1 MATQQSVISMQTR
14 ARDDVDTGVDLRIPG
29 LLLFFVGASFLVVT
43 MLAASMAPGYDFG
56 GGAISDLGVIDET
69 AGLFNGL
76 LIAIG
81 LLNVLGGYLL
91 YRAHARVLIL
101 AVFVVAGVGA
111 AGAGLLPLDTGAAH
125 SLFALL
131 GFLFFN
137 LEALAIAAILSGP
150 MRLLSLLAG
159 AVGLVFV
166 ALMVIGDS
174 GTIAAFGAIG
184 HGGTERMIV
193 YPVMSWL
200 MALGGYLMAQGAR
213 PVDWQGRAQAR

>member
-1 MATQQSVISMQTR
+1 MATQQSSISNQTR
-14 ARDDVDTGVDLRIPG
+14 TGDHVDERVDLSIPG
-29 LLLFFVGASFLVVT
+29 VLLFFVGASFLIVT
-43 MLAASMAPGYDFG
+43 MLAASIAPSYDFG
-56 GGAISDLGVIDET
+56 GGAISDLGVIAET

-81 LLNVLGGYLL
+81 ALNLLAGSLL
-91 YRAHARVLIL
+91 YRAHAKVWIL

-111 AGAGLLPLDTGAAH
+111 AGAGLMPLDSGAPH
-125 SLFALL
+125 SIFALL

-137 LEALAIAAILSGP
+137 IEALAVAAILAGP

-159 AVGLVFV
+159 ALGLVFV
-166 ALMVIGDS
+166 VLMVIGDS
-174 GTIAAFGAIG
+174 GNVAAFGPIG

-200 MALGGYLMAQGAR
+200 MALGGYLMAPGPQRIDRQSTSKAR
-213 PVDWQGRAQAR
+213 

>member
-1 MATQQSVISMQTR
+1 MATHQSALSIQGR
-14 ARDDVDTGVDLRIPG
+14 AWDNVDAHVDLRIPG
-29 LLLFFVGASFLVVT
+29 VLLFFVGASFLLVT
-43 MLAASMAPGYDFG
+43 MLAASIAPGYDFG

-76 LIAIG
+76 LVVIG
-81 LLNVLGGYLL
+81 ALNVLGGYLL
-91 YRAHARVLIL
+91 YRSHARVLIL

-111 AGAGLLPLDTGAAH
+111 VGAGLMPLDTGAPH
-125 SLFALL
+125 SIFALL

-137 LEALAIAAILSGP
+137 LEALALAAILSGP
-150 MRLLSLLAG
+150 MRLLSLLGG

-166 ALMVIGDS
+166 VLMVIGDS
-174 GTIAAFGAIG
+174 GNLAAFGAIG

-200 MALGGYLMAQGAR
+200 MGLGGYLMAQGTPR
-213 PVDWQGRAQAR
+213 IDRRR

>member
-1 MATQQSVISMQTR
+1 MATHQSAISIQTR
-14 ARDDVDTGVDLRIPG
+14 AADDVGGRADLRIPG
-29 LLLFFVGASFLVVT
+29 ILLFFVGASFLVVT
-43 MLAASMAPGYDFG
+43 MLAASLAPGYDFR
-56 GGAISDLGVIDET
+56 GGAISDLGVIHET
-69 AGLFNGL
+69 GGLFNGL
-76 LIAIG
+76 LVAIG
-81 LLNVLGGYLL
+81 ALNVLGGYLL
-91 YRAHARVLIL
+91 YRSHAKVWIL
-101 AVFVVAGVGA
+101 ATFVVAGVGA
-111 AGAGLLPLDTGAAH
+111 AGAGLMPLDTGAPH

-137 LEALAIAAILSGP
+137 LEALAVAAILSGP

-166 ALMVIGDS
+166 VLMVIGDS
-174 GTIAAFGAIG
+174 GNVAAFGAIG

-213 PVDWQGRAQAR
+213 LVDR

>member
-1 MATQQSVISMQTR
+1 MAMQQSAISTQAR
-14 ARDDVDTGVDLRIPG
+14 ARDHVDASVDLRVPG
-29 LLLFFVGASFLVVT
+29 VLLFFVGASFLLVT
-43 MLAASMAPGYDFG
+43 MLAASIAPGYDFG

-69 AGLFNGL
+69 AGMFNGL
-76 LIAIG
+76 LVAVG
-81 LLNVLGGYLL
+81 ALNLLGGYLL
-91 YRAHARVLIL
+91 YRSHAKIWIL
-101 AVFVVAGVGA
+101 AMFVAAGVGA
-111 AGAGLLPLDTGAAH
+111 AGAGLMPLDTGTPH

-131 GFLFFN
+131 GFLCFN
-137 LEALAIAAILSGP
+137 LEALAVATILSGP

-166 ALMVIGDS
+166 ALMVVGDS
-174 GTIAAFGAIG
+174 GNAAAFGAIG

-213 PVDWQGRAQAR
+213 LVDR